1 MPGILPSRP
10 LSLHNG
16 YILEFTTCKLLVR
29 AAFTSVSNAT
39 ISTMMAGPLEF
50 GGEETFAASP
60 ERLFAALTDVDT
72 LAATIPDVV
81 SSEKPDLQT
90 LKCVVRPKFSFLR
103 ATMRLSVTLADL
115 APPRSAT
122 MRVTAEGIGA
132 SMQVTSVLAIEPTA
146 SGSRMT
152 WTARIERLGGLLA
165 TVPGGLVK
173 GAADQVIRQGWQQ
186 VRERLGEAA

>member
-1 MPGILPSRP
+1 M
-10 LSLHNG
+10 
-16 YILEFTTCKLLVR
+16 T
-29 AAFTSVSNAT
+29 AQ
-39 ISTMMAGPLEF
+39 PLEF

-60 ERLFAALTDVDT
+60 ERLFDVLTNVDV

-81 SSEKPDLQT
+81 SSEKPDPQT

-103 ATMRLSVTLADL
+103 ATMRLAIKLTDL
-115 APPRSAT
+115 VRPGSAT

-132 SMQVTSVLAIEPTA
+132 SMQVVSVLAIEPA
-146 SGSRMT
+146 EGGSRMK
-152 WTARIERLGGLLA
+152 WTARIERMGGLLA

-186 VRERLGEAA
+186 VRQRLGEAS